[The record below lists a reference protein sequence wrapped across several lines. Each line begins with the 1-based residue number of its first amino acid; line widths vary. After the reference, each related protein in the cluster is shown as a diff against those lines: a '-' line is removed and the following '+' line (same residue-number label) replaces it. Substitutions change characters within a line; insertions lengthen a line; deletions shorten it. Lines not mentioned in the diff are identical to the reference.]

1 MVEPPGLAENAV
13 VSFPLPCPW
22 PFAPPSEYLR
32 VQDTAPVCPVATHE
46 GHPWLV
52 TRYAD
57 VRAALAD
64 PRFSADLRRD
74 GYPVLA
80 PGQREAV
87 ASMPPTMA
95 GMDAPEHTV
104 IRRRIQEE
112 FGTRRVRAMEPD
124 IQRIVDAAFD
134 AIENARGGPV
144 DLVKALALP
153 VPSAVICM
161 LLGIPYADHDWFND
175 RTTAAFRR
183 ETSAADRVGVF
194 TELMSYLDRLVRDKE
209 ADPPDDLLGRQI
221 RLLRE
226 AGEYDHDE
234 LVSLAN
240 LLLIAGHE
248 TTAGMITVSV
258 ARLLTDD
265 ELRHELARDPAR
277 IPEAIE
283 EFLRYFTIAQQA
295 LLRVANED
303 VVVGGVTIR
312 KGEGV
317 VLSVQAANR
326 DPRAFSEPDELRI
339 GQGRG
344 HLAFGHGAHQ
354 CVGAKLA
361 RTELRIVLE
370 TLLRRRPD
378 FRPAAPIEH
387 LSCKES
393 INVCGLEE
401 LPVVW

>member
-1 MVEPPGLAENAV
+1 MAESATSV
-13 VSFPLPCPW
+13 DYAPTSFPLPCPW
-22 PFAPPSEYLR
+22 PFTPPSEYLR
-32 VQDTAPVCPVATHE
+32 LQETDPVCPARTYE
-46 GHPWLV
+46 GAPWLV

-64 PRFSADLRRD
+64 SRFSADLRRD

-104 IRRRIQEE
+104 ARRRVQDE
-112 FGTRRVRAMEPD
+112 FGTARVRAMEPE
-124 IQRIVDAAFD
+124 IQRIVDRAFD
-134 AIENARGGPV
+134 TIEAAGPPA
-144 DLVKALALP
+144 DLVRSLALL
-153 VPSAVICM
+153 VPSAVICTV
-161 LLGIPYADHDWFND
+161 LGIPKADRGWFNE
-175 RTTAAFRR
+175 RTASAFRR
-183 ETSAADRVGVF
+183 ETTADERAGIF
-194 TELMSYLDRLVRDKE
+194 AEMASYLETLVTDKE

-221 RLLRE
+221 RALRAE
-226 AGEYDHDE
+226 GAYDHGR

-248 TTAGMITVSV
+248 TTAGTIAVAA

-265 ELRHELARDPAR
+265 DLRHELVGDPAR
-277 IPEAIE
+277 IPAAIE
-283 EFLRYFTIAQQA
+283 EFLRYYTVAQQA
-295 LLRVANED
+295 LLRVARED
-303 VVVGGVTIR
+303 VEVGGVPVR
-312 KGEGV
+312 AGEGV
-317 VLSVQAANR
+317 LLSVQAANR
-326 DPRAFSEPDELRI
+326 DPRAFSVPHEFRV

-344 HLAFGHGAHQ
+344 HLAFGHGPHQ
-354 CVGAKLA
+354 CLGSRLA
-361 RTELRIVLE
+361 RTELRIVIE

-378 FRPAAPIEH
+378 FRPAVPVEQ

>member
-1 MVEPPGLAENAV
+1 MAESTGCAGHV
-13 VSFPLPCPW
+13 TTSFPVPCPW
-22 PFAPPSEYLR
+22 PFSPPEQYIRL
-32 VQDTAPVCPVATHE
+32 QQTDPVCPVQTFGGVE
-46 GHPWLV
+46 RLV

-64 PRFSADLRRD
+64 SRFSSDLRRD

-104 IRRRIQEE
+104 ARRRVLEE
-112 FGTRRVRAMEPD
+112 FSTARVRAMEPD
-124 IQRIVDAAFD
+124 IRHIVEKTFD
-134 AIENARGGPV
+134 TIEGMPAPV

-161 LLGIPYADHDWFND
+161 VLGIPDDRYDWFND
-175 RTTAAFRR
+175 RTAAAFRR
-183 ETSAADRVGVF
+183 ETSAEDRMGIF
-194 TELMSYLDRLVRDKE
+194 IELATYLDGLITAKE

-221 RLLRE
+221 TTLRQS
-226 AGEYDHDE
+226 GEYDHGE

-248 TTAGMITVSV
+248 TTAGMIAVSV
-258 ARLLTDD
+258 AQLLADD
-265 ELRHELARDPAR
+265 ELRHRLAGDPGL
-277 IPEAIE
+277 IPAAVE
-283 EFLRYFTIAQQA
+283 EFLRYFTVAQQA
-295 LLRVANED
+295 LLRVARED
-303 VVVGGVTIR
+303 VEVGGVLVR
-312 KGEGV
+312 AGEGV
-317 VLSVQAANR
+317 LLSVQAANR
-326 DPRAFSEPDELRI
+326 DPRVFAEPDEVRL

-344 HLAFGHGAHQ
+344 HLAFGHGPHQ

-370 TLLRRRPD
+370 TLLRRWPGV
-378 FRPAAPIEH
+378 RPAAPIES
-387 LSCKES
+387 LACKES
-393 INVCGLEE
+393 INVSGLEE
-401 LPVVW
+401 LPVLW

>member
-1 MVEPPGLAENAV
+1 M
-13 VSFPLPCPW
+13 
-22 PFAPPSEYLR
+22 
-32 VQDTAPVCPVATHE
+32 QDTAPVCPVATHE

>member
-1 MVEPPGLAENAV
+1 MVESEGPAENAV
-13 VSFPLPCPW
+13 VPFPLPCPW

-32 VQDTAPVCPVATHE
+32 LQDAAPVCPVKTHE
-46 GHPWLV
+46 GQPWLV

-64 PRFSADLRRD
+64 HRFSSDLCRD

-95 GMDAPEHTV
+95 GLDAPEHTV
-104 IRRRIQEE
+104 ARRRIQDE
-112 FGTRRVRAMEPD
+112 FGTGRVRAMESD
-124 IQRIVDAAFD
+124 IQCIVDAAFD
-134 AIENARGGPV
+134 AIETAGGPV
-144 DLVKALALP
+144 DLVNALALP

-161 LLGIPYADHDWFND
+161 VLGIPYADHDWFND
-175 RTTAAFRR
+175 RTAAAFRR
-183 ETSAADRVGVF
+183 ETSAADRLGIF
-194 TELMSYLDRLVRDKE
+194 AQLTSYLDRLVGDKE

-226 AGEYDHDE
+226 AGEYDHGE

-258 ARLLTDD
+258 ARLLADD

-277 IPEAIE
+277 IPGAIE

-295 LLRVANED
+295 LLRVASED

-312 KGEGV
+312 RGEGV

-378 FRPAAPIEH
+378 FRLAAPIEH

-393 INVCGLEE
+393 INVSGLEE